1 MSKKIVNLN
10 FEPGFFY
17 FAFIWEGTSQSA
29 GSASDGGCISDRAEM
44 KGVFSKAYRTALGP
58 TQPPI
63 QCENRI
69 LFGGGEVAR
78 TWSGMFTYIQ
88 CWKMYGH
95 TTNQWYFL
103 MGFTVTNLHFT
114 LSQKFGTNRKVAG
127 SIPDGVIWIFHWHN
141 PSYRTIALGSTQPLT
156 EMSTRSISWG

>member
-1 MSKKIVNLN
+1 LNQGSFISLLYEKAHLSLLGVPVMVVAFLTGQKWKVSSRKRTERLWGPPSHRFKAKI
-10 FEPGFFY
+10 GFY
-17 FAFIWEGTSQSA
+17 S
-29 GSASDGGCISDRAEM
+29 
-44 KGVFSKAYRTALGP
+44 
-58 TQPPI
+58 
-63 QCENRI
+63 
-69 LFGGGEVAR
+69 GGGGAEVAR

-95 TTNQWYFL
+95 ITNQWYFL

-114 LSQKFGTNRKVAG
+114 LSQKFATNRKVAG